1 MATGSGTGTP
11 ASGAF
16 TYDDAL
22 SDDRDKVRF
31 HLQDTVANS
40 GPKPDGDNFTDN
52 ELDGL
57 VTLEGEWQRAVAA
70 GFEALAAIWTQ
81 YADLSEGPHK
91 ETLSQIADGH
101 RKSAALWRA
110 RSGSAT
116 PARVAGIIKV
126 DGYSDDVTSDDVDTS
141 SEYGIVWE
149 YLRVKD

>member
-1 MATGSGTGTP
+1 M
-11 ASGAF
+11 AF
-16 TYDDAL
+16 TYDDTL
-22 SDDRDKVRF
+22 SAGRDKVRF
-31 HLQDTVANS
+31 ALQDTAIDE
-40 GPKPDGDNFTDN
+40 GPKPSGGNFTDN
-52 ELDGL
+52 EIDGL

-81 YADLSEGPHK
+81 YADLTEGPHR
-91 ETLSQIADGH
+91 ETLSQIAEGH

-126 DGYSDDVTSDDVDTS
+126 DGYSDDVASDDVDTS

-149 YLRVKD
+149 YVRVKD

>member
-1 MATGSGTGTP
+1 M
-11 ASGAF
+11 AF
-16 TYDDAL
+16 TYDDTL
-22 SDDRDKVRF
+22 NSDRDRVRF
-31 HLQDTVANS
+31 ALQDTAIDS
-40 GPKPDGDNFTDN
+40 GPKPGGSNFSDN
-52 ELDGL
+52 ELSGL

-81 YADLSEGPHK
+81 YADLSAGPHK
-91 ETLSQIADGH
+91 ETFSQVAEGH

-126 DGYSDDVTSDDVDTS
+126 DGYSDDVTSDDVSAT

-149 YLRVKD
+149 YVRVRE

>member
-1 MATGSGTGTP
+1 M
-11 ASGAF
+11 AF

-22 SDDRDKVRF
+22 TADRDRVRF
-31 HLQDTVANS
+31 ALQDTEIDS
-40 GPKPDGDNFTDN
+40 GPKPGNGNFSDN
-52 ELDGL
+52 ELSGL

-81 YADLSEGPHK
+81 YADLGEGPHK
-91 ETLSQIADGH
+91 ETLSQIAEGH

-110 RSGSAT
+110 RSGSVT

-126 DGYSDDVTSDDVDTS
+126 DGYSDDITSDDVDTS

-149 YLRVKD
+149 YVRVRE

>member
-1 MATGSGTGTP
+1 M
-11 ASGAF
+11 AF
-16 TYDDAL
+16 TYNDIL
-22 SDDRDKVRF
+22 SADRDKVRF
-31 HLQDTVANS
+31 ALQDTAVDS
-40 GPKPDGDNFTDN
+40 GPKPGGGNFLDN
-52 ELDGL
+52 ELSGL

-91 ETLSQIADGH
+91 ETLSQVADGH
-101 RKSAALWRA
+101 RKSAALWRK

-126 DGYSDDVTSDDVDTS
+126 DGYSDDVTSDDVSVT

-149 YLRVKD
+149 YVRVKD

>member
-1 MATGSGTGTP
+1 M
-11 ASGAF
+11 AF
-16 TYDDAL
+16 TYNDTL
-22 SDDRDKVRF
+22 SDDRSKVRF
-31 HLQDTVANS
+31 CLQDTEIDK
-40 GPKPDGDNFTDN
+40 GPKPNGGNLSDN
-52 ELDGL
+52 EITGL

-91 ETLSQIADGH
+91 ETFSQVAEGY

-126 DGYSDDVTSDDVDTS
+126 DGYSDDVASDDVSVT

-149 YLRVKD
+149 YVRVKD

>member
-1 MATGSGTGTP
+1 M
-11 ASGAF
+11 AF
-16 TYDDAL
+16 TYDDTLTA
-22 SDDRDKVRF
+22 DRDRVRF
-31 HLQDTVANS
+31 ALQDTQIDS
-40 GPKPDGDNFTDN
+40 GPKPGGSNFTDS
-52 ELDGL
+52 ELSGL

-91 ETLSQIADGH
+91 ETLSQVAEGH

-110 RSGSAT
+110 RSGSVT

-149 YLRVKD
+149 YLRVRE

>member
-1 MATGSGTGTP
+1 MATGSGIGTP

-31 HLQDTVANS
+31 HLQDTVADS
-40 GPKPDGDNFTDN
+40 GPKPGGSNLTDN
-52 ELDGL
+52 EVDGL
-57 VTLEGEWQRAVAA
+57 IALEGEWQRAVAA

-91 ETLSQIADGH
+91 ETLSQIAEGH

-116 PARVAGIIKV
+116 TAAMSCSRSITA
-126 DGYSDDVTSDDVDTS
+126 
-141 SEYGIVWE
+141 
-149 YLRVKD
+149 